1 MGNLP
6 GLPVTVDC
14 GFWHPQ
20 VQTVLVAVIFGQWR
34 VTEDPPR
41 ATLIRLDQDVH
52 HAIYNATHNAFL
64 EDCLNRYLNLTLRA
78 WVLML
83 DSVGVVAE
91 MVDEHASLIDAV
103 IEGDAQKASALAREH
118 ITDFEN
124 DFRAALGNPAVRLS
138 VDRHRSSGI

>member
-1 MGNLP
+1 
-6 GLPVTVDC
+6 
-14 GFWHPQ
+14 
-20 VQTVLVAVIFGQWR
+20 
-34 VTEDPPR
+34 
-41 ATLIRLDQDVH
+41 
-52 HAIYNATHNAFL
+52 
-64 EDCLNRYLNLTLRA
+64 
-78 WVLML
+78 ML